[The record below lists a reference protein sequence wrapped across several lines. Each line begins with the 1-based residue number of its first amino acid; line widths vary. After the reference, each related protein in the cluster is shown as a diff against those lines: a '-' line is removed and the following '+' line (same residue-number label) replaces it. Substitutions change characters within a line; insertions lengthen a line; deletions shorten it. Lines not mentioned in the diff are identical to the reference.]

1 MSIVDGQTMKAMTP
15 DEFLQAVFAQI
26 SRYVES
32 QHEDVP
38 LSTAISPSSLQKI
51 SDLKLPL
58 EGMGLENAL
67 SDLATFFEHS
77 IRTHAPGFMNPL
89 WGGMSITGVAGD
101 MVASVTNNSMY
112 TRELSPFASL
122 IEIEI
127 IRRACELV
135 GYTHGF
141 GTFTSGGSN
150 GNLMGL
156 LCARQ
161 HLIRDSGLNG
171 FNGSRHVIFVS
182 EEAHFS
188 VMMAANVIGIGRQNV
203 LKIRCV
209 ENGSMDVHHLE
220 EEILYSIQEGF
231 TPLCIFATAG
241 TTVLGAFDPILNI
254 VGIAK
259 SHNIWCHVDAAW
271 GGSALFSRTTR
282 PLLDGIEQSDSV
294 CWDAH
299 KMMGLPLMSSMFL
312 VNDVPLLR
320 QVCAHTSNADYLYY
334 EEDNE
339 FDLGHYSLQCA
350 RRNDVLKLW
359 LAWRE
364 IGDAGWAR
372 MVEQYLDMANY
383 LELKVI
389 ENEHLEMMAPRVWS
403 NVCFRYHPNI
413 AGVDIDALNAEIRE
427 RLKNEGQFM
436 VSRASLQ
443 GSTVIRAVIANNTV
457 STDSLDLFVS
467 NVVRVGEDILKGLP
481 PKH

>member
-1 MSIVDGQTMKAMTP
+1 MTP
-15 DEFLQAVFAQI
+15 DEFLQAVFEQI
-26 SRYVES
+26 SEYVNS
-32 QHEDVP
+32 QFDDVP
-38 LSTAISPSSLQKI
+38 ISSTIPPSSLQKI

-58 EGMGLENAL
+58 EGMGLQNAL

-77 IRTHAPGFMNPL
+77 IRTHSPGFMNPL
-89 WGGMSITGVAGD
+89 WGGMSLTGVAGD
-101 MVASVTNNSMY
+101 MVATITNNSMY

-127 IRRACELV
+127 LRRACELI
-135 GYTHGF
+135 GYAHGF
-141 GTFTSGGSN
+141 GSFTSGGSS

-161 HLIRDSGLNG
+161 HLRQDSGLNG
-171 FNGSRHVIFVS
+171 FDGSKHVIFVS

-188 VMMAANVIGIGRQNV
+188 VMMAANVTGIGRQNV
-203 LKIRCV
+203 MKIRCL
-209 ENGSMDVHHLE
+209 EDGSMDVNHLE
-220 EEILYSIQEGF
+220 EEILFTKREGF
-231 TPLCIFATAG
+231 VPLCVIATAG
-241 TTVLGAFDPILNI
+241 TTVLGSFDPIRDI
-254 VGIAK
+254 VRVAK

-271 GGSALFSRTTR
+271 GGMALFSSSTR
-282 PLLDGIEQSDSV
+282 KLLDGIEQSDSV

-320 QVCAHTSNADYLYY
+320 KVCSHTTDADYLYY

-364 IGDAGWAR
+364 IGDAGWAK
-372 MVEQYLDMANY
+372 MVERYLDIANY
-383 LELKVI
+383 LEQKVI
-389 ENEHLEMMAPRVWS
+389 ENEHLEMMAPRLWS
-403 NVCFRYHPNI
+403 NVCFRYHPS
-413 AGVDIDALNAEIRE
+413 GTDVDLDSINAEIRE

-436 VSRASLQ
+436 VSRATVRGFIVLRAVVANNAVSKESIDAFV
-443 GSTVIRAVIANNTV
+443 GNVIRIGDDV
-457 STDSLDLFVS
+457 
-467 NVVRVGEDILKGLP
+467 LKGLP
-481 PKH
+481 PKY